1 MRFTSRLSAIA
12 FFLSIAA
19 SGNAQAGEPP
29 ASRTITFRAADGVE
43 LYAELFPAKRVAAPV
58 VLLFHQAGASGRAEY
73 ATIAPR
79 LQKAG
84 YNVIAVDQR
93 SGGEGFGGHN
103 RTVDGLNVKKIPY
116 CEAYPDL
123 EAALSVPAR
132 EGFDGP
138 LFVWGSS
145 YSAALVFK
153 LATQHPNQISGVL
166 SFSTA
171 AGQSM
176 AECRAEPFFEGMKVP
191 AIAFRP
197 ASEMESPKVWEQAG
211 RLAEAGIE
219 VVVVAGGVHG
229 SSMLVAERCDCD
241 VEPGW
246 KKVMDFLATNPGRS

>member
-1 MRFTSRLSAIA
+1 MEFSSRLSTIA
-12 FFLSIAA
+12 LFLSAVV
-19 SGNAQAGEPP
+19 SGFAQAGGLP
-29 ASRTITFRAADGVE
+29 ASRTIIFQAADGVE
-43 LYAELFPAKRVAAPV
+43 LHAELFPTNRASAPV

-84 YNVIAVDQR
+84 YNVFAFDQR
-93 SGGEGFGGHN
+93 SGGERFGGHN
-103 RTVDGLNVKKIPY
+103 RTVDGLNGKKVPY

-123 EAALSVPAR
+123 EAALSVPAG

-153 LATQHPNQISGVL
+153 LAAQYPAEISGVL

-171 AGQSM
+171 AGSAM
-176 AECRAEPFFEGMKVP
+176 AGCRAEPYLEGLKVP

-197 ASEMESPKVWEQAG
+197 ASEMESPKVQRQAE
-211 RLAEAGIE
+211 RFAEAGIE
-219 VVVVAGGVHG
+219 VVIVGGGVHG
-229 SSMLVAERCDCD
+229 SSMLVHERCNCD

-246 KKVMDFLATNPGRS
+246 TDVMDFLATNTGGS